1 MTQINAGCSVSSEKG
16 LDRHQEAGMRAEAI
30 MTKPVVTVGPGASIA
45 DAAELMLSG
54 KFGCLP
60 VVGDDG
66 SVAGILSEG
75 DFLRRKELGTQQVRP
90 RWLELVAGPGKIAKD
105 YVLANGRRVHEV
117 MTRQVVSAPPEA
129 TLAEIVGLMTAN
141 NVKNIPII
149 RAGKPV
155 GIVTRTDLMRAL
167 VRALPQSG
175 ATTADDE
182 SIRRNVLQELRGQA
196 WSGGDLI
203 GVKVDH
209 GTVELSGAI
218 FDERQRE
225 AAVVAAENVA
235 GVKAVKDSLFRAGPF
250 SVLLIS

>member
-1 MTQINAGCSVSSEKG
+1 
-16 LDRHQEAGMRAEAI
+16 
-30 MTKPVVTVGPGASIA
+30 
-45 DAAELMLSG
+45 
-54 KFGCLP
+54 
-60 VVGDDG
+60 
-66 SVAGILSEG
+66 
-75 DFLRRKELGTQQVRP
+75 
-90 RWLELVAGPGKIAKD
+90 
-105 YVLANGRRVHEV
+105 
-117 MTRQVVSAPPEA
+117 
-129 TLAEIVGLMTAN
+129 
-141 NVKNIPII
+141 
-149 RAGKPV
+149 
-155 GIVTRTDLMRAL
+155 MRAL

-175 ATTADDE
+175 ASTADDE